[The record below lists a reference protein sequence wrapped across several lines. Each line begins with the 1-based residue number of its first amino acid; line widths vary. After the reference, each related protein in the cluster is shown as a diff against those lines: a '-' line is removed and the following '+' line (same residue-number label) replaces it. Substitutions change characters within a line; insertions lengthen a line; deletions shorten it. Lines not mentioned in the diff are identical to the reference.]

1 MFLDLLAR
9 VEGEVPLQ
17 LLLDLEVIL
26 MRGTP
31 VPDGDE
37 VIVVLL
43 WPAKVS
49 PQRADLLLDNFHL
62 LFSVPHFL
70 LDDIQLISECRAFP
84 SWADSFCWSFLPLP
98 NLHLS
103 IGIFQVLLLLFV
115 GFFLAHAF
123 NLFIQEL

>member
-17 LLLDLEVIL
+17 LLLDLEVVL

-43 WPAKVS
+43 WPAKV
-49 PQRADLLLDNFHL
+49 
-62 LFSVPHFL
+62 FS
-70 LDDIQLISECRAFP
+70 Q
-84 SWADSFCWSFLPLP
+84 
-98 NLHLS
+98 
-103 IGIFQVLLLLFV
+103 
-115 GFFLAHAF
+115 
-123 NLFIQEL
+123 